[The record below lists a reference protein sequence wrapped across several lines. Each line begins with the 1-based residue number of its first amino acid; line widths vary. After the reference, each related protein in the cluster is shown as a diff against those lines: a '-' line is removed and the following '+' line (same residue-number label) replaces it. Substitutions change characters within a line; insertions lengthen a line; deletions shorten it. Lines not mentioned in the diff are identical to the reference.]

1 MEDKTPNQIKVGDR
15 IRWRGLIGHEGTVV
29 QLGADGRWAW
39 VEYDDSTEKDAYLV
53 ELELIG

>member
-1 MEDKTPNQIKVGDR
+1 MIEVGSR

-39 VEYDDSTEKDAYLV
+39 VEYVLAQGGVPEGLALRQAM
-53 ELELIG
+53 L